1 MFARAPGRSKFART
15 IDPAEQDH
23 PCKILTSRR
32 SEARMTP
39 AAAGGAHQN
48 PQGSDS
54 WWRGHLSNLRG
65 LFVVSATMFDG
76 READDIIRLAA
87 TSVLSLSGCG
97 AKAVYLIID
106 GALSRRDDAEP
117 DAELDRQVRLLDGDS
132 GSLVLPDG
140 DWYWGFA
147 LHGLSGLKG
156 YLVVHAAMEPSR
168 DEFFLL
174 EALSQQAADA
184 LANAALH
191 RREREQALDLQE
203 LNGRLSASVARLEQ
217 QTHVHEVLTN
227 ISVSG
232 AGEPGIAH
240 ALHQL
245 TSLPVA
251 IEDRFGNLRA
261 WAGPGKPDPYPKPKS
276 HRREELLRRAAAV
289 PHPVREKDRLISLVK
304 PRYEVLGV
312 VALVDPRR
320 TVGSHEVFALEYGTT
335 VLALELSHQRN
346 LAEVELRLHRDL
358 VDDLITGTDDESAY
372 ARADAIGH
380 DLRGPH
386 YAIVVQWGG
395 RQADDALAHATG
407 QAAASLQLSSM
418 ISRRAGAVVLL
429 VSGRPDGDALY
440 RTLSESLGSAC
451 AIGVGARCDSPGDFP
466 RSYSEALRAL
476 DIRQKSRSPN
486 GATAFDQ
493 LGIYRILDTGD
504 NRAEIVA
511 FVREWLGQLLDYDE
525 QKNTNLVQTLSQ
537 YLECGGHYDETA
549 SALVIHR
556 STLRYR
562 LGRIRQITDRDLNDV
577 DSRLNLH
584 VASRAWKVLQGS
596 E

>member
-1 MFARAPGRSKFART
+1 MA
-15 IDPAEQDH
+15 
-23 PCKILTSRR
+23 
-32 SEARMTP
+32 P
-39 AAAGGAHQN
+39 AAAGGTHQN
-48 PQGSDS
+48 PQRSDG

-65 LFVVSATMFDG
+65 SFVG
-76 READDIIRLAA
+76 READDIVRLAA

-97 AKAVYLIID
+97 TKAVYLIID
-106 GALSRRDDAEP
+106 GALKRCDDAEP
-117 DAELDRQVRLLDGDS
+117 NAELDQQVWLLDGDS
-132 GSLVLPDG
+132 GSLLLPGG
-140 DWYWGFA
+140 DWCWGFA
-147 LHGLSGLKG
+147 LRGLNVLRG
-156 YLVVHAAMEPSR
+156 YLVVHAAIQPSE

-191 RREREQALDLQE
+191 RREREQALVLQE
-203 LNGRLSASVARLEQ
+203 LNGRLAASVARLEQ
-217 QTHVHEVLTN
+217 QGHVHEVLTN

-245 TSLPVA
+245 TSLSVA

-261 WAGPGKPDPYPKPKS
+261 WAGAGKPDPYPKPES

-304 PRYEVLGV
+304 PHYEVLGV
-312 VALVDPRR
+312 IALVDPRR
-320 TVGSHEVFALEYGTT
+320 TVGSHEMFALEYGTT

-386 YAIVVQWGG
+386 YVIVVQWDG

-407 QAAASLQLSSM
+407 RAAASLQLSSM
-418 ISRRAGAVVLL
+418 ISRRSGAVVLL
-429 VSGRPDGDALY
+429 VRGRPDGDALC

-451 AIGVGARCDSPGDFP
+451 AIGVGARCDSPGNFP

-476 DIRQKSRSPN
+476 DVRQKSRSPH
-486 GATAFDQ
+486 GATTFDQ
-493 LGIYRILDTGD
+493 LGLYRILDTGD

-562 LGRIRQITDRDLNDV
+562 LGRIREITDRDLNDV

-584 VASRAWKVLQGS
+584 VATRVWQVLQGS